1 MMSLNLA
8 CRLSHRIAAFGAVA
22 TGPMVSLSG
31 ALAVSGWSCPWG
43 DRRGSISGIFIHG
56 TSDEMALYDLAPGTA
71 QWFASQQSLAHVAH
85 SSCGPFSPA
94 RGISCSSTVYTSTGA
109 PDAADATIALLS
121 VEGGNHNWDL
131 FAADAHR
138 ACSGS
143 GTCFNTSDTLVDF
156 LFSYRL
162 PNSGAPSLGT
172 FSVSSY
178 EMDYD
183 AGIAHC
189 ASLGGSLATIHDTAE
204 LASARATIA
213 AAGVEKAIVGAES
226 DGNGWTWLGSTRW
239 DTSGFPLNTGQ
250 VIDQQSGAAVHVY
263 SLHGEGTFV
272 WDAGGRSEEHPV
284 LCRMAG
290 VSATLSSSECR
301 VRVYESVGCNCDPS
315 ADYCVD
321 GMFDGSPQD
330 CCGSNG
336 GYCGEVV
343 GGDAQRWINL
353 YECQGSDYFTV
364 TPGCSIEV
372 ATGYDGSGASYSYDS
387 SVLVCGYEC
396 EWRATPGCDAVR
408 SIRIYGSPSPTC
420 VDDPKGILAADTYL
434 SPGGTTCAEKMAQ
447 VGATCETIDEDYN
460 GYRVSYA
467 QLCPATCGTCAP
479 YTADSMQAATCG
491 QSATQADWT
500 AVFAVCPRWG
510 EWAQAHCPTGP
521 PCPEDPTELEL
532 CDICTE
538 WATDLCGGTALAEEC
553 LAAGCS
559 GIVGSCVDCTSAD
572 ALECGRRCTRCIG
585 AQDDA
590 EDADG
595 EPCSG
600 CAICEGYIP
609 CARQLSPACAA
620 LSVAAPSL
628 ADALRVNTV
637 DDPCGWLD
645 DSGGCGQYL
654 IWGCDEVL
662 PWTSADDPNGGGIDF
677 AEMGATFRHFCPE
690 TCATRSHTALPDLC
704 DFARR
709 RQLQVDGEDGISRFL
724 DVIAEALSTNTVNDP
739 CGWLDDSGGCEGVV
753 SWIDNLTSAP
763 ISSSIMSA
771 VCDSVIPSDPNDSPG
786 GIDTLAAA
794 GITLRHLCP
803 EMCASRDDGPP
814 QPEAPSNGSGPAASG
829 ECEAWGYG
837 REDQLS
843 CYWRITGMAADPSH
857 ECWAELTGQPLCCG
871 YCGPWRS
878 SADGSQWVD
887 TCTDLDIIRVT
898 PGCSYELERAD
909 GQRFSFEG
917 DTRVCANAVGC
928 DSVRRIR
935 VSATQ
940 SASSEAVVAGEAST
954 NPPPPLPPP
963 PIPPPPPPPSP
974 PPPPPPSPPPPPPP
988 LPPQSPSTP
997 GGSGGGGSSG
1007 AIIGGAAGGAVA
1019 VLAAIGVYVYRRG
1032 GRGAIPRIRKMGS
1045 ASGWRDPKMPQP
1057 PGDAADTG
1065 KGVAV
1070 DTSLDASEGQVS
1082 TVIKL

>member
-1 MMSLNLA
+1 MSLNLA

-162 PNSGAPSLGT
+162 PNSGAHSLGT

-189 ASLGGSLATIHDTAE
+189 ASLGGSLATIHDTAA

-284 LCRMAG
+284 LCRVAG

-467 QLCPATCGTCAP
+467 QLCPATCGTCAS
-479 YTADSMQAATCG
+479 YTEPECHRPEVCCCDPPVDNTQAATCG

-600 CAICEGYIP
+600 CAVCEGYIP

-690 TCATRSHTALPDLC
+690 T
-704 DFARR
+704 
-709 RQLQVDGEDGISRFL
+709 
-724 DVIAEALSTNTVNDP
+724 
-739 CGWLDDSGGCEGVV
+739 
-753 SWIDNLTSAP
+753 
-763 ISSSIMSA
+763 
-771 VCDSVIPSDPNDSPG
+771 
-786 GIDTLAAA
+786 
-794 GITLRHLCP
+794 
-803 EMCASRDDGPP
+803 CASRDDGPP

-954 NPPPPLPPP
+954 MPNPPPPL
-963 PIPPPPPPPSP
+963 
-974 PPPPPPSPPPPPPP
+974 PPPPSPPPPPPP
-988 LPPQSPSTP
+988 LPPQPPSTP

-1065 KGVAV
+1065 KGVDV
-1070 DTSLDASEGQVS
+1070 DTSLDASEGQVG

>member
-1 MMSLNLA
+1 MYALGFSNGGMMSLNLA

-189 ASLGGSLATIHDTAE
+189 ASLGGSLATIHDTAA

-467 QLCPATCGTCAP
+467 QLCPATCGTCAS
-479 YTADSMQAATCG
+479 YTEPECHRPEVCCCDPPVDNTQAATCG

-600 CAICEGYIP
+600 CAVCEGYIP

-690 TCATRSHTALPDLC
+690 T
-704 DFARR
+704 
-709 RQLQVDGEDGISRFL
+709 
-724 DVIAEALSTNTVNDP
+724 
-739 CGWLDDSGGCEGVV
+739 
-753 SWIDNLTSAP
+753 
-763 ISSSIMSA
+763 
-771 VCDSVIPSDPNDSPG
+771 
-786 GIDTLAAA
+786 
-794 GITLRHLCP
+794 
-803 EMCASRDDGPP
+803 CASRDDGPP

-954 NPPPPLPPP
+954 MPNPPPPLPPP
-963 PIPPPPPPPSP
+963 PSPPPPPPPSP

-988 LPPQSPSTP
+988 LPPQPPSTP

-1065 KGVAV
+1065 KGVDV
-1070 DTSLDASEGQVS
+1070 DTSLDASEGQVG